1 MLTIEL
7 LRQNSALTGLTETQ
21 LEAIQEMS
29 RNDENTVLGAKIGA
43 LHGQYD
49 TDILEA
55 TKIAKNQGEK
65 SYDYLKRVLGEYKSQ
80 IAGASTWQK
89 QLQEAQAEVARLTK
103 KIEDG
108 EGDTALRQQ
117 LKDAKNQV
125 SQLQAQLQTK
135 ETELTTAKETYD
147 KQVKGVH
154 IDYLFG
160 QAVSGLKFK
169 AGIPESVQK
178 VLLESAKAEI
188 LAKGTPDFI
197 DNEKGGK
204 TLILRDVNG
213 VILNN
218 PQNNLNPYTI
228 QELVMTT
235 SLKDAIDTGKQQ
247 PGGGTK
253 PVTTVTTKTG
263 AFIDFSGARTQVE
276 ADKLIEAHLLA
287 NGITRDSAEFAEQ
300 SLALRNE
307 NNISELPLR

>member
-1 MLTIEL
+1 MLTLEL
-7 LRQNSALTGLTETQ
+7 LRQNPALNGLTEAQ
-21 LEAIQEMS
+21 LTVIQEMS
-29 RNDENTVLGAKIGA
+29 RNDENTVLGTKIGA

-80 IAGASTWQK
+80 IEGAATWQK
-89 QLQEAQAEVARLTK
+89 QLQEAQAEVAKLTK

-108 EGDTALRQQ
+108 EGDAALRQQ

-135 ETELTTAKETYD
+135 EAELTTAKETYD

-154 IDYLFG
+154 VDYLFG
-160 QAVSGLKFK
+160 QAVSDLKFK

-204 TLILRDVNG
+204 TLILRDANG

-253 PVTTVTTKTG
+253 PTTIVTAKTG
-263 AFIDFSGARTQVE
+263 TFIDFSGARTQVE

-287 NGITRDSAEFAEQ
+287 NGVTRDSAEFAEQ